1 MNEKSLITPPSP
13 SADASAP
20 AGNDEPDVRA
30 RPGRRTVEER
40 QQAVLELFAGKATID
55 QIARRLGVNASTV
68 EGWRQDALGG
78 VEQALRRGSGKTAAE
93 LELERKN
100 RDLEKVVTTLSIQEP
115 GCQEPGCSASAR
127 PRIGAKYRET
137 LAVCLLRLGRSAEAE
152 RAVRSFLALA
162 ERASPKDVE
171 P

>member
-13 SADASAP
+13 NSDAGSP
-20 AGNDEPDVRA
+20 AGSSEPGVRA

-55 QIARRLGVNASTV
+55 QVARRLGVNASTV

-100 RDLEKVVTTLSIQEP
+100 RDLEKVVTTLSIQ
-115 GCQEPGCSASAR
+115 
-127 PRIGAKYRET
+127 K
-137 LAVCLLRLGRSAEAE
+137 CLLENALEVEREKRPTEPARS
-152 RAVRSFLALA
+152 RR
-162 ERASPKDVE
+162 
-171 P
+171 